1 MPEETPQRS
10 RESVEGELAVKAW
23 KDEAFM
29 KALKADPK
37 AVINKEYGVKIPD
50 NVNVEVIEETAS
62 KLYLRLPPNP
72 ADLELSDEQLEA
84 VAGGECVVT
93 TTIVSGIIAGTFA
106 VTVASI
112 QVTERQTERRG
123 W

>member
-1 MPEETPQRS
+1 MTEEKASKT

-29 KALKADPK
+29 KALKANPK
-37 AVINKEYGVKIPD
+37 TTIAKEYGVQIPG
-50 NVNVEVIEETAS
+50 NIEVEVIEETPN

-72 ADLELSDEQLEA
+72 ASMELSDEQLET
-84 VAGGECVVT
+84 VAGGEC
-93 TTIVSGIIAGTFA
+93 IIPGMNITA
-106 VTVASI
+106 TVISAPCISLSTPEI
-112 QVTERQTERRG
+112 PGGGRRG

>member
-1 MPEETPQRS
+1 MSEEKQRT
-10 RESVEGELAVKAW
+10 RTSVEGELAVKAW

-37 AVINKEYGVKIPD
+37 AVINKEYGLQIPA
-50 NVNVEVIEETAS
+50 NVQVEVVEETPN

-72 ADLELSDEQLEA
+72 SGLELSDEQLEA
-84 VAGGECVVT
+84 VAGGEGFNPLVT
-93 TTIVSGIIAGTFA
+93 A
-106 VTVASI
+106 TVISVPCI
-112 QVTERQTERRG
+112 TMSNPDISVPGGGRRG